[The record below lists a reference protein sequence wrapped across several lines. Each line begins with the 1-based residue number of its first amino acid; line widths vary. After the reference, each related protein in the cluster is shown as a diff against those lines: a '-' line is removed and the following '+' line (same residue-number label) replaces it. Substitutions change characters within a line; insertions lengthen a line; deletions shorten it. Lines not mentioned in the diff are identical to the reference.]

1 MANIDFEGTEV
12 PIKEGDTIAAA
23 LYRGGTRIF
32 SRSFKYHRP
41 RGLYCVGG
49 DCPNCLVTVDG
60 EVNVRACECR
70 ASVGQKVTRQ
80 NAWPSA
86 DRDALAVIDRFHWAL
101 PVGFYYKAGIKPKF
115 AWPMIEPMIR
125 KMAGLGVVDPGD
137 APRHLERKN
146 WHPDVLVVGAGV
158 AGLSAAVA
166 AAGDGRSVM
175 IIDETEPGARVAPGP
190 TKTRI
195 DALLPR
201 GRRQRRRSRRRGTR
215 PPPACSRGRC

>member
-1 MANIDFEGTEV
+1 M
-12 PIKEGDTIAAA
+12 
-23 LYRGGTRIF
+23 
-32 SRSFKYHRP
+32 
-41 RGLYCVGG
+41 
-49 DCPNCLVTVDG
+49 TVDG

-137 APRHLERKN
+137 APRHLERGN

-158 AGLSAAVA
+158 AGLSAAA
-166 AAGDGRSVM
+166 
-175 IIDETEPGARVAPGP
+175 
-190 TKTRI
+190 
-195 DALLPR
+195 
-201 GRRQRRRSRRRGTR
+201 RRRR
-215 PPPACSRGRC
+215 